1 MHKLASSLY
10 NNKYIGKLMIQM
22 YKFAIIIKRFK
33 KMSFERIK
41 SMWRTTSDNK

>member
-10 NNKYIGKLMIQM
+10 NNKYNGKLMIQM

-41 SMWRTTSDNK
+41 SLWRTTSDNK